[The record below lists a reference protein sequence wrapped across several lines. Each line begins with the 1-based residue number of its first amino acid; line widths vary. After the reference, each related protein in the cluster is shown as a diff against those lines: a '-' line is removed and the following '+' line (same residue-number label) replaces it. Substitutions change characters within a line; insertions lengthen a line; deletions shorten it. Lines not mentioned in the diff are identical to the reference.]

1 MRASCIRAEFILELD
16 LFMWLCHD
24 RLIIITQRFLTSL
37 ICLRVV
43 CPICRLLA
51 MSAGTFFSCDR
62 DNLSFCRIYCQMV
75 LYHPKL
81 EGHQVRLDHSKCTL
95 LVVQLV

>member
-1 MRASCIRAEFILELD
+1 MLYRAEFIQELD

-24 RLIIITQRFLTSL
+24 RLVSITAPRFLASL
-37 ICLRVV
+37 ICLRFV
-43 CPICRLLA
+43 CPTRRLLA
-51 MSAGTFFSCDR
+51 MSAATFFSR
-62 DNLSFCRIYCQMV
+62 GRRLGFCRIFCQMV

-81 EGHQVRLDHSKCTL
+81 EGHQVGLEHNSCTL